1 MLSGTAGHGHL
12 RLQPQDQDQQGSSPS
27 QSYQEASQQDKVDP
41 VLHSDGVPDR
51 LHRVGGDDVVLH
63 LGLPGQGGGEEH
75 VLQRGQHHQLLRL
88 FICQFDVSY
97 CPKMCAE
104 NKHLE
109 FYENNKCIFYL
120 IKY

>member
-63 LGLPGQGGGEEH
+63 LRVPGQGGGQEH
-75 VLQRGQHHQLLRL
+75 VLQRRQHHQLLRL
-88 FICQFDVSY
+88 EFIYFQCCYNLS
-97 CPKMCAE
+97 
-104 NKHLE
+104 L
-109 FYENNKCIFYL
+109 FYAAVRPVL
-120 IKY
+120 